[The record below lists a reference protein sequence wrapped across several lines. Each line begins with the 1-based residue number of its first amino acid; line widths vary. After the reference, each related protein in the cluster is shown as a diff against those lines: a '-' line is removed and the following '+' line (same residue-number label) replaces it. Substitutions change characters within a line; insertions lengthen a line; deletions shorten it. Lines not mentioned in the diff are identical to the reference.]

1 MELLN
6 VQSVTKDY
14 GEGKG
19 LFDFSMN
26 LEKGDIVGLIGV
38 NGAGKT
44 TLLNILS
51 GNIHPNKGKVFYEG
65 EEMIIDSERRKNF
78 GVSVNPDFYPYLTA
92 YENLEAVL
100 FLNSI
105 TNHKKM
111 ESEIKR
117 VLDIVGLEGSGHKK
131 VKSFSFG
138 MKQRLGF
145 AQAILNGDTVMLLD
159 EPFVGLDIHG
169 RNMVKKFIRGMV
181 QTQEMAVIFSDHNL
195 DEVKSLCNRLVVI
208 KDGMKRYDGD
218 IHIQSP
224 VVLNVECAAAVGSRY
239 AKQIDE
245 HRLLVTEDQLHE
257 KLQHIGSV
265 TKIRAIEKI
274 MNPLESFL
282 EEEEHVTTDKV

>member
-1 MELLN
+1 MELLK

-26 LEKGDIVGLIGV
+26 LQKGDIVGLIGI

-51 GNIHPNKGKVFYEG
+51 GNIHPNKGKVFYES
-65 EEMIIDSERRKNF
+65 EEMTIDSERRKNF
-78 GVSVNPDFYPYLTA
+78 GVSVNPEFYPYLTA

-100 FLNSI
+100 FLNGVQ
-105 TNHKKM
+105 NHKKM
-111 ESEIKR
+111 EDEIQR
-117 VLDIVGLEGSGHKK
+117 VLNIVGLRGSEHKK

-145 AQAILNGDTVMLLD
+145 AQAILNADTLMLLD

-169 RNMVKKFIRGMV
+169 RNMVKDFIREMV
-181 QTQEMAVIFSDHNL
+181 KTREMAVIFSDHNL

-208 KDGMKRYDGD
+208 KDGVKRYDGD

-224 VVLNVECAAAVGSRY
+224 IVLNVECSALVDSRY
-239 AKQIDE
+239 AEQIDE

-257 KLQHIGSV
+257 KLQYIGSV
-265 TKIRAIEKI
+265 TKIRTIEKI

-282 EEEEHVTTDKV
+282 EEGENGTTDKI

>member
-14 GEGKG
+14 GERKG
-19 LFDFSMN
+19 LFNFSMN
-26 LEKGDIVGLIGV
+26 LQKGDIVGLIGI

-51 GNIHPNKGKVFYEG
+51 GNIHPDEGKVLYEG
-65 EEMIIDSERRKNF
+65 EEMAIDSERRKNF
-78 GVSVNPDFYPYLTA
+78 GVSVNPEFYPYLTA

-100 FLNSI
+100 FLNGVE
-105 TNHKKM
+105 NHKKM
-111 ESEIKR
+111 EDEIQR
-117 VLDIVGLEGSGHKK
+117 VLNIVGLKGSEHKK

-145 AQAILNGDTVMLLD
+145 AQAILNADTLILLD

-169 RNMVKKFIRGMV
+169 RNMVKDFIREMV
-181 QTQEMAVIFSDHNL
+181 KTRKMAVIFSDHNL

-208 KDGMKRYDGD
+208 KDGTKRYDGD

-224 VVLNVECAAAVGSRY
+224 IVLNVECAASVDSRY
-239 AKQIDE
+239 AEQIDE
-245 HRLLVTEDQLHE
+245 HRLLVAEDQLHE

-265 TKIRAIEKI
+265 TKIRTIEKI

-282 EEEEHVTTDKV
+282 EEGENGTTHKI

>member
-1 MELLN
+1 MELLK

-26 LEKGDIVGLIGV
+26 LQKGDIVGLIGI

-65 EEMIIDSERRKNF
+65 EEMVIDSERRKNF
-78 GVSVNPDFYPYLTA
+78 GVSVNPEFYPYLTA

-100 FLNSI
+100 FLNGVQ
-105 TNHKKM
+105 NHKKM
-111 ESEIKR
+111 EDEIQR
-117 VLDIVGLEGSGHKK
+117 VLNIVGLRGSEHKK

-145 AQAILNGDTVMLLD
+145 AQAILNADTLMLLD

-169 RNMVKKFIRGMV
+169 RNMVKDFIREMV
-181 QTQEMAVIFSDHNL
+181 KTREMAVIFSDHNL

-208 KDGMKRYDGD
+208 KDGVKRYDGD

-224 VVLNVECAAAVGSRY
+224 IVLNVECSTLVDSRY
-239 AKQIDE
+239 AEQIDE

-265 TKIRAIEKI
+265 TKIRTIEKI

-282 EEEEHVTTDKV
+282 EEGENGTTDKI

>member
-1 MELLN
+1 MELLH

-65 EEMIIDSERRKNF
+65 EEMTIDSDRRKKF

-100 FLNSI
+100 FLNGI

-117 VLDIVGLEGSGHKK
+117 VLSLVGLEGSGHKK

-169 RNMVKKFIRGMV
+169 RNMVKKFIREMV

-208 KDGMKRYDGD
+208 KDGTKRYDGD

-224 VVLNVECAAAVGSRY
+224 IVLNVDCAAAVDSRDGEI
-239 AKQIDE
+239 IDE
-245 HRLLVTEDQLHE
+245 HRIVVTEDQLHE
-257 KLQHIGSV
+257 KLKHIGAV
-265 TKIRAIEKI
+265 TTIRNIEKI

-282 EEEEHVTTDKV
+282 EEGEYGATGTI

>member
-1 MELLN
+1 MELLH

-65 EEMIIDSERRKNF
+65 EEMAIDSNRRKKF

-100 FLNSI
+100 FLNGV
-105 TNHKKM
+105 TDHKKM
-111 ESEIKR
+111 EEEIKR
-117 VLDIVGLEGSGHKK
+117 VLKIVGLEGSDHKK

-145 AQAILNGDTVMLLD
+145 AQAILNADTLMLLD

-169 RNMVKKFIRGMV
+169 RNMVKDFIREMV
-181 QTQEMAVIFSDHNL
+181 KTRKMAVIFSDHNL

-224 VVLNVECAAAVGSRY
+224 IVLNVDTAEVVDSRY
-239 AKQIDE
+239 AEKIDE

-265 TKIRAIEKI
+265 TKIRTVEKI
-274 MNPLESFL
+274 MNPLENFL

>member
-14 GEGKG
+14 GERKG

-26 LEKGDIVGLIGV
+26 LEKGDIVGLIGA

-65 EEMIIDSERRKNF
+65 EEMTIDSERRKKF

-100 FLNSI
+100 FLNGV

-111 ESEIKR
+111 EEEIKR
-117 VLDIVGLEGSGHKK
+117 VLNIVGLEGSDHKK

-245 HRLLVTEDQLHE
+245 HRLLVTEDQLNE

-265 TKIRAIEKI
+265 TKIRAIEKM

>member
-1 MELLN
+1 MELLK

-26 LEKGDIVGLIGV
+26 LQKGDIVGLIGI

-65 EEMIIDSERRKNF
+65 EEMTIDSERRKNF
-78 GVSVNPDFYPYLTA
+78 GVSVNPEFYPYLTA

-100 FLNSI
+100 FLNGVQ
-105 TNHKKM
+105 NHKKM
-111 ESEIKR
+111 EDEIQR
-117 VLDIVGLEGSGHKK
+117 VLNIVGLRGSEHKK

-145 AQAILNGDTVMLLD
+145 AQAILNADTLMLLD

-169 RNMVKKFIRGMV
+169 RNMVKDFIREMV
-181 QTQEMAVIFSDHNL
+181 KTREMAVIFSDHNL

-208 KDGMKRYDGD
+208 KDGVKRYDGD

-224 VVLNVECAAAVGSRY
+224 IVLNVECSALVDSRY
-239 AKQIDE
+239 AEQIDE

-257 KLQHIGSV
+257 KLQYIGSV
-265 TKIRAIEKI
+265 TKIRTIEKI

-282 EEEEHVTTDKV
+282 EEGENGTTDKI

>member
-1 MELLN
+1 MELLK

-26 LEKGDIVGLIGV
+26 LQKGDIVGLIGI

-65 EEMIIDSERRKNF
+65 EEMTIDSERRKNF
-78 GVSVNPDFYPYLTA
+78 GVSVNPEFYPYLTA

-100 FLNSI
+100 FLNGVQ
-105 TNHKKM
+105 NHKKM
-111 ESEIKR
+111 EDEIQR
-117 VLDIVGLEGSGHKK
+117 VLNIVGLRGSEHKK

-145 AQAILNGDTVMLLD
+145 AQAILNADTLMLLD

-169 RNMVKKFIRGMV
+169 RNMVKDFIREMV
-181 QTQEMAVIFSDHNL
+181 KTREMAVIFSDHNL

-208 KDGMKRYDGD
+208 KDGVKRYDGD

-224 VVLNVECAAAVGSRY
+224 IVLNVECSALVDSRY
-239 AKQIDE
+239 AEQIGE

-265 TKIRAIEKI
+265 TKIRTIEKI
-274 MNPLESFL
+274 VNPLESFL
-282 EEEEHVTTDKV
+282 EEGENGTTDKI

>member
-1 MELLN
+1 MELLK

-26 LEKGDIVGLIGV
+26 LQKGDIVGLIGI

-51 GNIHPNKGKVFYEG
+51 GNIHPNKGKVFYES
-65 EEMIIDSERRKNF
+65 EEMTIDSERRKNF
-78 GVSVNPDFYPYLTA
+78 GVSVNPEFYPYLTA

-100 FLNSI
+100 FLNGVE
-105 TNHKKM
+105 NHKKM
-111 ESEIKR
+111 EDEIQR
-117 VLDIVGLEGSGHKK
+117 VLNIVGLRGSEHKK

-145 AQAILNGDTVMLLD
+145 AQAILNADTLMLLD

-169 RNMVKKFIRGMV
+169 RNMVKDFIREMV
-181 QTQEMAVIFSDHNL
+181 KTRKMAVIFSDHNL

-208 KDGMKRYDGD
+208 KDGTKRYDGD

-224 VVLNVECAAAVGSRY
+224 IVLNVDTAEVVDSRY
-239 AKQIDE
+239 AEKIDE

-265 TKIRAIEKI
+265 TKIRTVEKI

-282 EEEEHVTTDKV
+282 EEGENGTTHKI

>member
-1 MELLN
+1 MELLK

-26 LEKGDIVGLIGV
+26 LQKGDIVGLIGI

-65 EEMIIDSERRKNF
+65 EEMTIDSERRKNF
-78 GVSVNPDFYPYLTA
+78 GVSVNPEFYPYLTA

-100 FLNSI
+100 FLNGVQ
-105 TNHKKM
+105 NHKKM
-111 ESEIKR
+111 EDEIQR
-117 VLDIVGLEGSGHKK
+117 VLNIVGLRGSEHKK
-131 VKSFSFG
+131 VKPFSFG

-145 AQAILNGDTVMLLD
+145 AQAILNADTLMLLD

-169 RNMVKKFIRGMV
+169 RNMVKDFIREMV
-181 QTQEMAVIFSDHNL
+181 KTREMAVIFSDHNL

-208 KDGMKRYDGD
+208 KDGVKRYDGD

-224 VVLNVECAAAVGSRY
+224 IVLNVECSALVDSRY
-239 AKQIDE
+239 AEQIDE

-265 TKIRAIEKI
+265 TKIRTIEKI

-282 EEEEHVTTDKV
+282 EEGENGTTDKI

>member
-1 MELLN
+1 MELLH

-65 EEMIIDSERRKNF
+65 EEMAIDSNRRKKF

-100 FLNSI
+100 FLNGV
-105 TNHKKM
+105 TDHKKM
-111 ESEIKR
+111 EDEIQR
-117 VLDIVGLEGSGHKK
+117 VLNIVGLKGSEHKK

-145 AQAILNGDTVMLLD
+145 AQAILNADTVMLLD

-169 RNMVKKFIRGMV
+169 RNMVKDFIREMV
-181 QTQEMAVIFSDHNL
+181 KTQEMAVIFSDHNL
-195 DEVKSLCNRLVVI
+195 DEVKSLCNRLIVI
-208 KDGMKRYDGD
+208 KDGTKKYDGD

-224 VVLNVECAAAVGSRY
+224 IVLNVDTAEVVDSRY
-239 AKQIDE
+239 AEKIDE
-245 HRLLVTEDQLHE
+245 HRLLVTEDRLHE

-265 TKIRAIEKI
+265 TKIRTVEKI
-274 MNPLESFL
+274 MNPLENFL
-282 EEEEHVTTDKV
+282 EEEEHGATGTI

>member
-19 LFDFSMN
+19 LFNFSMN

-51 GNIHPNKGKVFYEG
+51 GNIHPGKGEVFYEG
-65 EEMIIDSERRKNF
+65 EEMTIDSQRRKNF
-78 GVSVNPDFYPYLTA
+78 GVSVNPEFYPYLTA

-100 FLNSI
+100 FLNGI

-145 AQAILNGDTVMLLD
+145 AQAILNGNTVMLLD

-169 RNMVKKFIRGMV
+169 RNMVKKFIREMV

-195 DEVKSLCNRLVVI
+195 DEVQSLCNRLVVI
-208 KDGMKRYDGD
+208 KDGTKRYDGD

-224 VVLNVECAAAVGSRY
+224 IVLNVDSAAAVDSRDGEI
-239 AKQIDE
+239 IDE

-282 EEEEHVTTDKV
+282 EEGEHVTTDKI